1 MDTEYMY
8 FKKKQY
14 ITLGLTHIR
23 CLLMFGTPLCLF
35 CPKGKFIM
43 YFQINPNIHMQSR
56 DEFIGETLASV
67 ETLVEKSKKKKDQ
80 NGEDADEQLDNEE
93 DNSVDLDESTMPVLL
108 PRTPGKRKAA
118 AMMAT
123 QGM

>member
-1 MDTEYMY
+1 
-8 FKKKQY
+8 
-14 ITLGLTHIR
+14 
-23 CLLMFGTPLCLF
+23 
-35 CPKGKFIM
+35 
-43 YFQINPNIHMQSR
+43 MQSR
-56 DEFIGETLASV
+56 DEFIGDTLTSV

-80 NGEDADEQLDNEE
+80 NGEEAEEPDNDE

-123 QGM
+123 QGMFCFKKI

>member
-1 MDTEYMY
+1 
-8 FKKKQY
+8 
-14 ITLGLTHIR
+14 
-23 CLLMFGTPLCLF
+23 
-35 CPKGKFIM
+35 
-43 YFQINPNIHMQSR
+43 MQSR

-80 NGEDADEQLDNEE
+80 NGEEADEQLDNEE

-118 AMMAT
+118 AKMAT
-123 QGM
+123 QQGMLCSIRIWGTYVVKYEK